1 MCKEGVVCRTTSMDE
16 IENFPYEF
24 ESLSRSVSSSSSIA
38 GEGGSG
44 ETSFQQQE
52 GGNPSNFI
60 SKTPPLLF
68 NEMFGV
74 FNSSSNFS
82 FDGNR
87 NFSFSPVATMP
98 VRSDSKQSM
107 QDIENLCRSLS
118 ACKSTGSFNLMT
130 SISISPTLS
139 ATVNVNN
146 SDSKVEHI
154 DVEMDSRPPGFT
166 RMPSFGT
173 EFKPAYLYTQKEE
186 SQVES
191 LIGLT
196 FDEQG
201 SYDIGL
207 SIDNGISPKVTGADK
222 AMTMP
227 LIAEKKTS
235 IKNDSFSSS
244 YSSIVAESKAPYIH
258 KQQNS
263 RYEQNTSLSQQ
274 SQHQKIINGGTLTK
288 VWHPDTDDVELFA
301 CVLNTLKSYT
311 LGVKEIIGL
320 RQILRNKFG
329 DQYVNRFNKKLSS
342 KSLLWRYNENE
353 LRLIELVKAR
363 SRKFTLVVK
372 NETSMFYLCTTD
384 NIPEGFS
391 RWIPRSDPTWA
402 TDVAT
407 PTMDNNKKGIKKQ
420 LPTKTTKGPHYL
432 DEQSDVT
439 LLAQPPW
446 KDAN

>member
-1 MCKEGVVCRTTSMDE
+1 
-16 IENFPYEF
+16 
-24 ESLSRSVSSSSSIA
+24 
-38 GEGGSG
+38 
-44 ETSFQQQE
+44 
-52 GGNPSNFI
+52 
-60 SKTPPLLF
+60 
-68 NEMFGV
+68 
-74 FNSSSNFS
+74 
-82 FDGNR
+82 
-87 NFSFSPVATMP
+87 
-98 VRSDSKQSM
+98 
-107 QDIENLCRSLS
+107 
-118 ACKSTGSFNLMT
+118 
-130 SISISPTLS
+130 
-139 ATVNVNN
+139 
-146 SDSKVEHI
+146 
-154 DVEMDSRPPGFT
+154 
-166 RMPSFGT
+166 MPSFGT

-186 SQVES
+186 SQIES

-196 FDEQG
+196 FDEQC

-207 SIDNGISPKVTGADK
+207 SIDSGVSPKATGADK
-222 AMTMP
+222 AMATP
-227 LIAEKKTS
+227 LVAEKKAS
-235 IKNDSFSSS
+235 IKSTSFPSP
-244 YSSIVAESKAPYIH
+244 YSSTVVELKVPHIH
-258 KQQNS
+258 KQQNG
-263 RYEQNTSLSQQ
+263 RYEQNASLGQLSQQ
-274 SQHQKIINGGTLTK
+274 QKIINGGTLNK
-288 VWHPDTDDVELFA
+288 VWHPDADDVELFD
-301 CVLNTLKSYT
+301 CVLSTLKSYT

-353 LRLIELVKAR
+353 RRLKELVKAR